1 MKKWILPLL
10 AAVFVLHG
18 CTDKETQ
25 TSAAAESA
33 AATEQEHSEGE
44 SRSTILE
51 EKLEK
56 EARKREEEEAS
67 QTEAAGIT
75 FTDDIGRTVTV
86 EHHDRVVTLIG
97 SFTDIWQLAGGDVVG
112 AANDSWTSFDLNLG
126 EDVVNVG
133 SHLEPDIEKIIAA
146 KPDFVIASANT
157 EADMDIEKILE
168 NAGITTAYFSVSN
181 FNEYM
186 NMLEIC
192 TDITGREDLYI
203 QNGIEVKKQVDQE
216 RERVNQRNLEGKK
229 APEVVF
235 LRASASSVKAKGS
248 YGNVGGEMLAELG
261 CINIAD
267 DDDSLLDDLSME
279 AIIAADPDFVF
290 VTMQGKD
297 VEAVQQNIENT
308 LLNNPAWSKLTAVRE
323 GRYYVLEK
331 ELYNLKPNARWG
343 EAYQKLADI
352 LYGEETA
359 E

>member
-10 AAVFVLHG
+10 AAVLVLQG
-18 CTDKETQ
+18 CADKEAQ

-33 AATEQEHSEGE
+33 VTEEHSEGE

-56 EARKREEEEAS
+56 EAQKREEAEALL
-67 QTEAAGIT
+67 TEDAGIT

-86 EHHDRVVTLIG
+86 ESHDRVITLIG
-97 SFTDIWQLAGGDVVG
+97 SFTDIWLLAGGDVVG

-126 EDVVNVG
+126 EDVINVG

-157 EADMDIEKILE
+157 GADMDIEKILD

-192 TDITGREDLYI
+192 TDITGREDLYL
-203 QNGIEVKKQVDQE
+203 QNGIEVKKQVDAA

-229 APEVVF
+229 APKIVF

-279 AIIAADPDFVF
+279 AIIAADPDFIF
-290 VTMQGKD
+290 VTTQGKD
-297 VEAVQQNIENT
+297 AEAVQQNIENT

-323 GRYYVLEK
+323 GRYFVLDK

-343 EAYQKLADI
+343 EAYQKLAEI
-352 LYGEETA
+352 LYGEDF
-359 E
+359 

>member
-10 AAVFVLHG
+10 AAVFVLQG
-18 CTDKETQ
+18 CADKETQ
-25 TSAAAESA
+25 TSAAAESTVA
-33 AATEQEHSEGE
+33 AVEEEHSEGE

-56 EARKREEEEAS
+56 DARKREEAESA

-86 EHHDRVVTLIG
+86 ESHDRVITLIG
-97 SFTDIWQLAGGDVVG
+97 SFTELWLLAGGDVVG

-146 KPDFVIASANT
+146 KPDLVIASANT

-192 TDITGREDLYI
+192 TDITGREDLYL
-203 QNGIEVKKQVDQE
+203 QNGIEVKNQVDAA

-229 APEVVF
+229 APKIVF

-267 DDDSLLDDLSME
+267 DDDSLLDDMSME
-279 AIIAADPDFVF
+279 AVIAADPDFVF
-290 VTMQGKD
+290 VTTQGKD
-297 VEAVQQNIENT
+297 AKAVQQNIENT

-352 LYGEETA
+352 LYGEDF
-359 E
+359 